1 MSSSINLNLDGIGD
15 EIAVAVAEAMRKQLA
30 TFQCQTAGIIAEQV
44 SQQVAAAIKTALLD
58 VQTPTFEQILGTCLL
73 DLHVLQSSLTVL
85 ANAHAILASYV
96 GSHGFHQG
104 LAVVLAGDKG
114 VVMAYV
120 VATGAQ
126 STHDRSPVSV
136 LLKGAAT
143 TTDTDALQSLFGVS
157 KRALLRA
164 WELRGDLGGFCD
176 LRALDT

>member
-1 MSSSINLNLDGIGD
+1 
-15 EIAVAVAEAMRKQLA
+15 
-30 TFQCQTAGIIAEQV
+30 
-44 SQQVAAAIKTALLD
+44 
-58 VQTPTFEQILGTCLL
+58 
-73 DLHVLQSSLTVL
+73 LQSSLIVL

-96 GSHGFHQG
+96 GGHGFHYG

-120 VATGAQ
+120 VATGARP
-126 STHDRSPVSV
+126 TLDRSPVSV

-143 TTDTDALQSLFGVS
+143 TTDTDALQSLFRVS

-164 WELRGDLGGFCD
+164 WELRGDLGGFRD